1 MSLKPHEKRLVKFWN
16 ENLSLSPLV
25 KLDNRIWLLQ
35 QRKDLTSTQ
44 REVLHQADVAYLQ
57 DRDDEARSLIDTI
70 ENQLTHK

>member
-1 MSLKPHEKRLVKFWN
+1 MNSAEKRLTKFWS

-35 QRKDLTSTQ
+35 QRKDLTPTQ
-44 REVLHQADVAYLQ
+44 REVLHQADIAYLQ
-57 DRDDEARSLIDTI
+57 DRDEEASSLVATI